1 MSEGSSAP
9 ASRDPSVTTSE
20 FGGMQRV
27 LGGRMPQLD
36 ALRAFAILAVIL
48 HNAGAK
54 GLENPAGVLV
64 KLVEFA
70 ATTGWVGVQLFFVLS
85 GFLITGILVDGRGD
99 SHQLRNFYMRRV
111 LRIFPLYYAFL
122 FVVFVLLPLLGMMP
136 TWLEISYTHQFWY
149 WTYLINWA
157 EPFLGPVELG
167 HIWSLAVE
175 EQFYILWPMLVIA
188 IRRRALA
195 YVCLGLILSAIVT
208 RILLIQHD
216 PEFASKAAYMFT
228 IARWDS
234 LALGALLALALRDE
248 VWYERL
254 RVWVPRLALP
264 LAAAVLLQTAL
275 VREFTAATGVF
286 GFLNQTTSALLFGAL
301 IFASIV
307 PDMPGTRMLQNGLLN
322 PALRLIGKYS
332 YAIYVVHIPMKYVWF
347 STLGLLPVRPDA
359 WQQIGVIAYNFLGV
373 SILSTAVAFV
383 SWHVLERPFLNLK
396 RYFINRAQPA
406 HAASSHSGMQG

>member
-1 MSEGSSAP
+1 
-9 ASRDPSVTTSE
+9 
-20 FGGMQRV
+20 MQRV

-54 GLENPAGVLV
+54 GLEHPAGIFV

-99 SHQLRNFYMRRV
+99 PHQLRNFYMRRV

-122 FVVFVLLPLLGMMP
+122 FIAFVLLPLIGIMP
-136 TWLEISYTHQFWY
+136 TWLEVSYTHQFWY

-157 EPFLGPVELG
+157 EPFLGTVELG

-175 EQFYILWPMLVIA
+175 EQFYILWPILVIA
-188 IRRRALA
+188 VRRRTLA

-208 RILLIQHD
+208 RILLIHHD

-234 LALGALLALALRDE
+234 LALGALLALALRDRF
-248 VWYERL
+248 WYERL
-254 RVWVPRLALP
+254 RVWTPRL
-264 LAAAVLLQTAL
+264 
-275 VREFTAATGVF
+275 R
-286 GFLNQTTSALLFGAL
+286 
-301 IFASIV
+301 
-307 PDMPGTRMLQNGLLN
+307 
-322 PALRLIGKYS
+322 
-332 YAIYVVHIPMKYVWF
+332 W
-347 STLGLLPVRPDA
+347 RPRCC
-359 WQQIGVIAYNFLGV
+359 
-373 SILSTAVAFV
+373 S
-383 SWHVLERPFLNLK
+383 R
-396 RYFINRAQPA
+396 
-406 HAASSHSGMQG
+406 